1 MSSGWGQEQ
10 LTADHGSGDEG
21 VDEAV
26 ARCRRA
32 LRDTTVADPRRA
44 AGAEALG
51 NALARRFRLNDD
63 PVDLNDAIAAYRDA
77 LKAPHADQGW
87 NRTACQVALADLVGR
102 RYARTGRRADLDEA
116 IIRYRTA
123 VRRTPLTAPVRRTY
137 LTRLA
142 EALTVRGKLTGS
154 TLDLAEAADATAEST
169 P

>member
-1 MSSGWGQEQ
+1 
-10 LTADHGSGDEG
+10 

-32 LRDTTVADPRRA
+32 LRSTPVANPRRA
-44 AGAEALG
+44 VNAEALG
-51 NALARRFRLNDD
+51 NALARRFHIGGSAT
-63 PVDLNDAIAAYRDA
+63 DLNDAIAAYRDA
-77 LKAPHADQGW
+77 LKAPHADEGW
-87 NRTACQVALADLVGR
+87 NRTACQAALADLVGR

-123 VRRTPLTAPVRRTY
+123 VRRTPRTHPARRTY

-142 EALTVRGKLTGS
+142 EALTVRGGLTGS
-154 TLDLAEAADATAEST
+154 TLDLAEAADATAEAA